1 MAKIST
7 YNLDTTVSKN
17 DKVIGTDSGGNATKN
32 FKLEDLAG
40 FLNTS
45 SLINVNGQLIYQFKN
60 LNTPGNGQFT
70 KTGGGIGTFASQTS
84 FEFSHLNTN
93 DQNIQQYI
101 EYFEGLYVMLTQ
113 TDNQNSFGQYSVDS
127 ITDSGS
133 DYSTFAVSFRE
144 GNGSLIADKYYAMS
158 FSPKGQTD
166 KHHVY
171 DDNGSNKQ
179 FLAGQSYTVTH
190 NLNKFP
196 SVTTVDSAGSHL
208 IGDVQHI
215 NNNSFNVTFTAT
227 FYGKVY
233 SN

>member
-1 MAKIST
+1 MARIST
-7 YNLDTTVSKN
+7 YNLDPIVTKN
-17 DKVIGTDSGGNATKN
+17 DKVIGTDTTGTTRNYSM
-32 FKLEDLAG
+32 EDIAN

-45 SLINVNGQLIYQFKN
+45 SLINVNGQLVYQFKN
-60 LNTPGNGQFT
+60 QGIPSVGQFT
-70 KTGGGIGTFASQTS
+70 LSGGGVVNFSAATS
-84 FEFSHLNTN
+84 FIFSHTNTN
-93 DQNIQQYI
+93 GQNIQAYL
-101 EYFEGLYVMLTQ
+101 EYFEDLNIMITQ
-113 TDNQNSFGQYSVDS
+113 TDNPNNFGQYVINS

-133 DYSTFAVSFRE
+133 GYSTFAVSFRE
-144 GNGSLIADKYYAMS
+144 GNGTLVEDKYYAMS

-208 IGDVQHI
+208 IGNVQHI

>member
-1 MAKIST
+1 MARIST
-7 YNLDTTVSKN
+7 YIKDPVVTKD
-17 DKVIGTDSGGNATKN
+17 DKVIGSDISGATRN
-32 FKLEDLAG
+32 YSMEDIAN

-45 SLINVNGQLIYQFKN
+45 SLINVNGQLVYQFKN
-60 LNTPGNGQFT
+60 QGFPSVGQFT
-70 KTGGGIGTFASQTS
+70 LSGGGVVNFSAATS
-84 FEFSHLNTN
+84 FIFSHTNTN
-93 DQNIQQYI
+93 GQNIQAYL
-101 EYFEGLYVMLTQ
+101 EYFEDLNIMITQ
-113 TDNQNSFGQYSVDS
+113 TDNPNNFGQYIINS

-133 DYSTFAVSFRE
+133 GYSTFAVSFRE
-144 GNGSLIADKYYAMS
+144 GNGTLVEDKYYAMS

-208 IGDVQHI
+208 IGNVQHI

>member
-1 MAKIST
+1 MARIST
-7 YNLDTTVSKN
+7 YIKDPVVTKD
-17 DKVIGTDSGGNATKN
+17 DKVIGSDISGATRN
-32 FKLEDLAG
+32 YSMEDIAN

-45 SLINVNGQLIYQFKN
+45 SLINVNGQLVYQFKN
-60 LNTPGNGQFT
+60 QGFPSVGQFT
-70 KTGGGIGTFASQTS
+70 LSGGGVVNFSAATS
-84 FEFSHLNTN
+84 FIFSHTNTN
-93 DQNIQQYI
+93 GQNIQAYL
-101 EYFEGLYVMLTQ
+101 EYFEDLNIMITQ
-113 TDNQNSFGQYSVDS
+113 TDNPNNFGQYIINS

-133 DYSTFAVSFRE
+133 GYSTFAVSFRE
-144 GNGSLIADKYYAMS
+144 GNGTLVEDKYYAMS

-179 FLAGQSYTVTH
+179 FLAGQPYTVTH

-208 IGDVQHI
+208 VGDVQHI

>member
-1 MAKIST
+1 MARISS
-7 YNLDTTVSKN
+7 YNLDTSVSKT
-17 DKVIGTDSGGNATKN
+17 DKVIGTDSSGNTTKN
-32 FKLEDLAG
+32 FNLEKIAN

-45 SLINVNGQLIYQFKN
+45 SLINVNGQLVYEFKAN
-60 LNTPGNGQFT
+60 AIPLAGQFVT
-70 KTGGGIGTFASQTS
+70 STGTAQNFSAVSS
-84 FEFSHLNTN
+84 LLFSHINTN
-93 DQNIQQYI
+93 GQNIQQYL
-101 EYFEGLYVMLTQ
+101 EYFEDLHIMLTQ
-113 TDNQNSFGQYSVDS
+113 TDNQNNFGQYSVNS

-158 FSPKGQTD
+158 FSPKGQSD

-215 NNNSFNVTFTAT
+215 DNNSFNVTFTAT

>member
-17 DKVIGTDSGGNATKN
+17 DKVIGTDSGGNVTKN
-32 FKLEDLAG
+32 FKLEDIAN

-45 SLINVNGQLIYQFKN
+45 SLINVNGQLVYQFKE
-60 LNTPGNGQFT
+60 LAVPGSGQFVT
-70 KTGGGIGTFASQTS
+70 STGTAQS
-84 FEFSHLNTN
+84 FSAISSLLFSHTNTN
-93 DQNIQQYI
+93 NQNIQQYL
-101 EYFEGLYVMLTQ
+101 EYFEDLHIMLTQ
-113 TDNQNSFGQYSVDS
+113 TDNQNNFGQYSINS

-133 DYSTFAVSFRE
+133 GYSTFAVSFRE
-144 GNGSLIADKYYAMS
+144 GNGSLVADKYYGMS
-158 FSPKGQTD
+158 FSPKGQSD

-208 IGDVQHI
+208 IGNVQHI